1 MRDFRKYDVYQDAI
15 EFAVKMYK
23 LTADFP
29 VEEKYNLVSQLNR
42 AAVSIASNI
51 AEGAGRSTAK
61 DFNRFLSMALGSAN
75 ECETLLVIAERLHLI
90 SEHTLN
96 RQMEDLKSIQKRL
109 AGLRKKLQPHQ

>member
-1 MRDFRKYDVYQDAI
+1 MRNFRKYDVYQDAI

-29 VEEKYNLVSQLNR
+29 FEEKYNLVNQLNR
-42 AAVSIASNI
+42 AAVSISLNI
-51 AEGAGRSTAK
+51 SEGAGRNTPK
-61 DFNRFLSMALGSAN
+61 DFARFISNSLGSAN

-96 RQMEDLKSIQKRL
+96 RQLEDLKSIQKRL